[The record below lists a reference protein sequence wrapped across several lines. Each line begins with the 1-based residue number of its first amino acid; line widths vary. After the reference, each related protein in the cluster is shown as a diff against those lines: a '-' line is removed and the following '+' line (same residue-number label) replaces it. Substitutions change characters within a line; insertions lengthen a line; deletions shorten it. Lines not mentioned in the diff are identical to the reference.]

1 MYNNGVMNE
10 KWIEEYLKIRALTY
24 DNVEIHFIAGLKN
37 RLPIDLTFKDMTV
50 IYFINEQ
57 FKSHR
62 NTVLEIASSLS
73 MQKNTFSNRLKRL
86 EKLGL
91 IVRKPHP
98 TDQRKALIQLS
109 SQGEFYLKDYTR
121 IVNGFIL
128 YLKKAF
134 PPLERIKLAQAM
146 VKASNAITKKDPI
159 KLNLIKPS
167 GLRRQMLE
175 VLSRIYDDTVKEEEV
190 HIEARNLNLSI
201 MELRVLIE
209 VYLHPDGCTQKQI
222 TQTFKV
228 TQSTMV
234 SLMKRL
240 EKESFLI
247 KTPDQIDK
255 RILKLTLTPQGI
267 IEAEQFIIHRLKTID
282 TTILHPL
289 SPQEQK
295 RTYHAFKTLK
305 DYADTLS

>member
-1 MYNNGVMNE
+1 MYNNGVMDE
-10 KWIEEYLKIRALTY
+10 KRIEEYRKIRALTY

-62 NTVLEIASSLS
+62 NSVLEIASSLS

-98 TDQRKALIQLS
+98 IDQRKALIQLS

-190 HIEARNLNLSI
+190 HIETRILNLSI

-209 VYLHPDGCTQKQI
+209 VYLDPQGCTQKQI

-247 KTPDQIDK
+247 KTTDQIDK

-267 IEAEQFIIHRLKTID
+267 IEAKQFIIHRLKTIE
-282 TTILHPL
+282 TAILNPL

>member
-1 MYNNGVMNE
+1 MYNNGVIDE
-10 KWIEEYLKIRALTY
+10 KRIEEYRKIRALTY

-86 EKLGL
+86 EKLEL

-98 TDQRKALIQLS
+98 TDHRKAFIQLS
-109 SQGEFYLKDYTR
+109 SHGEYYLKEYTR
-121 IVNGFIL
+121 IVNGFIRF
-128 YLKKAF
+128 LKKAF

-167 GLRRQMLE
+167 GLKGQMRE

-295 RTYHAFKTLK
+295 RIYKGFKTLK
-305 DYADTLS
+305 DYADSLS